1 VIYIIVKNFK
11 YLFNIFFYIVILML
25 FLTEKTE
32 KLISENIDSNY
43 TKTKGEKCLLF
54 LERIQ
59 KELLNHEVIVN
70 NKYTKNWAKGN
81 LSKETIKKFIVQF
94 SVFSNQFLVAQLQKV
109 INSNT
114 MESARESKEILANEI
129 GVIFNSKKR
138 KFENENEND
147 NEITDPKLVSTTG
160 TVDGGTYRFA
170 AAHFEWIYK
179 IAQKLD
185 LEYKDIGRRI
195 HGYNTTLYFCDKLI
209 ELYGGDNYEK
219 SVAVSYAI
227 ENWAAA
233 GFWKELIA
241 GLRDYNLSADTK
253 LPLSFFTWHDKI
265 EDQHA
270 EHTQEELEEIYFR
283 DNINED
289 KFIKN
294 GNEILDALLIFWN
307 GLYK

>member
-1 VIYIIVKNFK
+1 M
-11 YLFNIFFYIVILML
+11 LMI
-25 FLTEKTE
+25 TEKTE
-32 KLISENIDSNY
+32 KIIAENTDSNY
-43 TKTKGEKCLLF
+43 TKPKAKKFLLF
-54 LERIQ
+54 LERIYN
-59 KELLNHEVIVN
+59 KLLNHEVIVN
-70 NKYTKNWAKGN
+70 NTYTKQWSKGN
-81 LSKETIKKFIVQF
+81 LSKDTVKKFLIQF

-114 MESARESKEILANEI
+114 LESARESKEILANEI

-138 KFENENEND
+138 KIDNEND
-147 NEITDPKLVSTTG
+147 NENEDETTDPKLVSTTG

-185 LEYKDIGRRI
+185 LGYEDIGRRT
-195 HGYNTTLYFCDKLI
+195 HGYDSTLYFCDKLI
-209 ELYGGDNYEK
+209 ELYGGDNYNK
-219 SVAVSYAI
+219 SVAVSYAV

-270 EHTQEELEEIYFR
+270 EHTQEELEEIYFTEEI
-283 DNINED
+283 DENE
-289 KFIKN
+289 FIKN
-294 GNEILDALLIFWN
+294 GNEMLDAVLVFWN
-307 GLYK
+307 GLH

>member
-1 VIYIIVKNFK
+1 
-11 YLFNIFFYIVILML
+11 ML

-32 KLISENIDSNY
+32 KIIAENMDSNY
-43 TKTKGEKCLLF
+43 TKKKADKFLLF

-70 NKYTKNWAKGN
+70 NTYTKQWSKGN
-81 LSKETIKKFIVQF
+81 LSKEIVKKFIVQF

-114 MESARESKEILANEI
+114 LESARESKEILANEI

-138 KFENENEND
+138 NLDDDPTNET
-147 NEITDPKLVSTTG
+147 TDPKLVSTTG

-185 LEYKDIGRRI
+185 LRYEDIGRRT
-195 HGYNTTLYFCDKLI
+195 HGYDSTLYFCDKLI
-209 ELYGGDNYEK
+209 ELYGGDNYNK
-219 SVAVSYAI
+219 SVAVSYAV

-233 GFWKELIA
+233 GFWKELIS
-241 GLRDYNLSADTK
+241 GLRDYNLRADIK

-270 EHTQEELEEIYFR
+270 EHTQEELEEIYFTEE
-283 DNINED
+283 IEENE
-289 KFIKN
+289 FIKN
-294 GNEILDALLIFWN
+294 GNEMLDAVLVFWN
-307 GLYK
+307 GLHE